1 MHQNKEI
8 DLIQTMGMEEAEIA
22 RAMYYQWVRGLRDL
36 EAIKAMPNII
46 TIIIL
51 EIKGAHTISLRIQKL
66 SVD

>member
-1 MHQNKEI
+1 
-8 DLIQTMGMEEAEIA
+8 MEEAEIA

-51 EIKGAHTISLRIQKL
+51 EIKEAHTISLRIQKL
-66 SVD
+66 TVD